1 MCMWEGGRGSQAGG
15 KVDGQPAKRS
25 GCLEGVK
32 SERWRGGVC
41 AFAVVENAQRE
52 SVGRGRRECKT
63 EGCM

>member
-1 MCMWEGGRGSQAGG
+1 
-15 KVDGQPAKRS
+15 
-25 GCLEGVK
+25 LEGVK